1 MIVCACRR
9 VLLLNTYDYVSSLLF
24 GVVFL
29 DFALFVMC
37 DIVVVVCHFFDAVSL
52 CLYIFFFN
60 LLT

>member
-37 DIVVVVCHFFDAVSL
+37 DIVVVVCHFFRCGQSVFI
-52 CLYIFFFN
+52 YFFF
-60 LLT
+60 